1 MSSTPAST
9 VRLDKWLWAARF
21 YKTRSLAKTAIEKG
35 QVLYQGQRPKVSREV
50 EVGVHLV
57 ITQGWDQKEVE
68 VLGLSSQRGPASVA
82 QQLYQETAAS
92 QTKRAAVAEQRRL
105 QATGLSAPEQRPD
118 KKSRRQIHRFKR
130 QETS

>member
-1 MSSTPAST
+1 MSSTPASA

-50 EVGVHLV
+50 EVGAHLV

-68 VLGLSSQRGPASVA
+68 VLGLSNQRGPASVA

-92 QTKRAAVAEQRRL
+92 QAKRAAVAEQRRL

-130 QETS
+130 QDAS